1 MNNRS
6 KPPGLI
12 IPELAYADVGAAA
25 AWLCRAFGFS
35 ERLRIADHRI
45 QLTLVPASVVAV
57 EGGDVPEG
65 SPRTHGTLVSVADVD
80 AHHAQAVQAGARI
93 LRPPETHFF
102 GERQY
107 TALDLGGH
115 QWTFTQSVDDVDP
128 ASWGGIVPS

>member
-1 MNNRS
+1 MDNRS
-6 KPPGLI
+6 KPPGII

-25 AWLCRAFGFS
+25 DWLCRAFGFA

-45 QLTLVPASVVAV
+45 QLTFGPASVVV
-57 EGGDVPEG
+57 IEGGDVPDG
-65 SPRTHGTLVSVADVD
+65 SPRTHGTLVSIDDVD
-80 AHHAQAVQAGARI
+80 AHYARAAENGARI

-115 QWTFTQSVDDVDP
+115 QWTFTQSVADVDP
-128 ASWGGIVPS
+128 ASWGGVVPG